1 MNNSGTADK
10 YLRTKIFFAKITG
23 IAVLIVS
30 MQFSQNGFGFKEKNI
45 ALAGWVLAI
54 AVTVAQFV
62 FNSRVRNLNWTIT
75 FLGIVAYVYSIW
87 TNLIGFYNYQ
97 GKTLTLDT
105 LLDVS
110 AFLPVFASAFMDI
123 FPEAIL
129 SWAFNS
135 SGEGDLIGNVIA
147 VTNDPNSI
155 FSKNQNNSNN
165 NGQNRNQQQNQSSQN
180 YGNNNQSHQNNQ
192 RPPQTNSVMSSLP
205 RTNTNTN
212 NTSSQPP
219 MGYKTETPQKPPMD
233 DELRADLM
241 KGIEEMRNKS
251 K

>member
-10 YLRTKIFFAKITG
+10 YLKTKIFMAKLTG
-23 IAVLIVS
+23 IAVLVVS
-30 MQFSQNGFGFKEKNI
+30 MQFSQNGFGFKDEDI
-45 ALAGWVLAI
+45 ALAGWVLAV

-97 GKTLTLDT
+97 GKTLNLDT
-105 LLDVS
+105 FLDFS
-110 AFLPVFASAFMDI
+110 ALLPVFASAFMDI

-129 SWAFNS
+129 SWAYNS
-135 SGEGDLIGNVIA
+135 SGEGDLIGNVLA

-155 FSKNQNNSNN
+155 FSKNQNNSINSN
-165 NGQNRNQQQNQSSQN
+165 QNRNQQQNQTSQN
-180 YGNNNQSHQNNQ
+180 NGNHNQSHQNNQ
-192 RPPQTNSVMSSLP
+192 RPPQTSSLMSSLP
-205 RTNTNTN
+205 KTNVPTN
-212 NTSSQPP
+212 NTSSQVP
-219 MGYKTETPQKPPMD
+219 MGYKTETPQKSEMT
-233 DELRADLM
+233 DELRSELM
-241 KGIEEMRNKS
+241 NSIEEMRNRS

>member
-97 GKTLTLDT
+97 GNL
-105 LLDVS
+105 
-110 AFLPVFASAFMDI
+110 
-123 FPEAIL
+123 
-129 SWAFNS
+129 
-135 SGEGDLIGNVIA
+135 
-147 VTNDPNSI
+147 
-155 FSKNQNNSNN
+155 
-165 NGQNRNQQQNQSSQN
+165 
-180 YGNNNQSHQNNQ
+180 
-192 RPPQTNSVMSSLP
+192 
-205 RTNTNTN
+205 
-212 NTSSQPP
+212 
-219 MGYKTETPQKPPMD
+219 
-233 DELRADLM
+233 
-241 KGIEEMRNKS
+241 
-251 K
+251 